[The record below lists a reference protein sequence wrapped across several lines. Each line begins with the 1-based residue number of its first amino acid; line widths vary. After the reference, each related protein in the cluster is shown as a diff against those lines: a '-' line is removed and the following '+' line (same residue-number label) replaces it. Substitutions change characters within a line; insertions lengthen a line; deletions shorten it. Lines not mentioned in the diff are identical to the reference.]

1 MRQDYHSLAYS
12 TSTEAK
18 WEGVLD
24 LKPLHSP
31 FAWNETP
38 SKKVR
43 KTLLTQIATGS
54 LTHWF
59 QLRYCLV
66 AGKLKLFLQLFQ

>member
-1 MRQDYHSLAYS
+1 MWQDYHSLAYS
-12 TSTEAK
+12 TNTEAN

-31 FAWNETP
+31 FAWNETL

-59 QLRYCLV
+59 QLRYSFV
-66 AGKLKLFLQLFQ
+66 AEILKLFLQ